1 MILLDGKNL
10 SAKIKDEIKGN
21 VESYKETPVLAVVTV
36 GDDPAS
42 KIYVNNKKKACEY
55 VGMSF
60 LHLSFDETVSEEK
73 VIKKIKELNK
83 DKFINGIIVQLPLPK
98 KFNEDRIVNTV
109 DINKDV
115 DGFRCGSAFV
125 PPVAYGVMEIFDY
138 YKINL
143 EGKNVVVIGRSKAV
157 GIPMVR
163 ECLKRNATVTICHS
177 KTENLK
183 QYTKNA
189 DILIVSAGKKN
200 IISKSMIKKDAVII
214 DVGINRVNKKICG
227 DVNPNV
233 MDKCSYLTPVP
244 GGVGPMTVVMLVK
257 NTFKAYK
264 KQNGIID
271 MFDVMNNEQ

>member
-21 VESYKETPVLAVVTV
+21 VESYKETPVLAVVTI

-271 MFDVMNNEQ
+271 MFDVMNNE